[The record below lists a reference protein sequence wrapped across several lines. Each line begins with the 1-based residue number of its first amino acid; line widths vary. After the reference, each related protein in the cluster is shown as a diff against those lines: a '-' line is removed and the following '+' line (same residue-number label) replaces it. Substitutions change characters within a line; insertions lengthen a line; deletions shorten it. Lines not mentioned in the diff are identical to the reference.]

1 MFYYC
6 ELYKFSHFVIP
17 ILCCFNAPNNF
28 NKKLEIVPF
37 EKLIFCPIM
46 VLSKCFCSI
55 YNGHCNLGLFVFW
68 FGLAIITL
76 QPLHCWLARFQNISL
91 TSTRN
96 HAFTPWKEIVWS
108 VFKSRIIPTCHPLLF
123 AKSFCLVLQAIWY
136 NNICT
141 FYFFLLNKVLLIYKP
156 YICIIAEW
164 MISARAPSVFI
175 SCSLANVPHS
185 SPFQYC
191 HVSIAIY
198 DPQCQLNIAGLYKIG
213 CSNHQPRVP
222 SCPECIL
229 IIIKFNMACV

>member
-1 MFYYC
+1 MF
-6 ELYKFSHFVIP
+6 LLH
-17 ILCCFNAPNNF
+17 LQ
-28 NKKLEIVPF
+28 
-37 EKLIFCPIM
+37 
-46 VLSKCFCSI
+46 
-55 YNGHCNLGLFVFW
+55 W
-68 FGLAIITL
+68 TL
-76 QPLHCWLARFQNISL
+76 QPRIVCVLIWISNNNLAAAALLTCKIPKYIIDVHSQSCFHSL
-91 TSTRN
+91 
-96 HAFTPWKEIVWS
+96 KEIVWP
-108 VFKSRIIPTCHPLLF
+108 VFNSRIIPTCHPLLI

-136 NNICT
+136 NNLCT

-164 MISARAPSVFI
+164 IISARAPSVFI